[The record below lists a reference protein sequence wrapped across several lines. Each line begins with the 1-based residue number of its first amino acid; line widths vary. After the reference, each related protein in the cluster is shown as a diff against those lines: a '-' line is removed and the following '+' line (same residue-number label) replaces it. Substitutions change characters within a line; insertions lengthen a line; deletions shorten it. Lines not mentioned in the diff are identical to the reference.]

1 MITEIFL
8 ENAIDEQQPNTSSS
22 PAPPQISVEPGT
34 SSRVEPSQQIP
45 QVPAQQPRRI
55 LELPTIRD
63 AVKKIRFLTLT
74 PQQFAEGPARTNLLT
89 QSEAF
94 SILMNISTPSSV
106 YPMPE
111 NFTINKN
118 HRNNISVDSRSPS
131 PALQLISQSVHSQMN
146 VPIAQIIP
154 LEPDNQDNKLYWYY
168 SNI

>member
-1 MITEIFL
+1 MIILYTKPLI
-8 ENAIDEQQPNTSSS
+8 ENVIDEQPNTSSS
-22 PAPPQISVEPGT
+22 PLPPQISVEPGT
-34 SSRVEPSQQIP
+34 SRVEPPQQH
-45 QVPAQQPRRI
+45 RRI

-118 HRNNISVDSRSPS
+118 HRNNISVEDSRSPS
-131 PALQLISQSVHSQMN
+131 PAIQLLPQPGHSQMHL
-146 VPIAQIIP
+146 PIAQIIP
-154 LEPDNQDNKLYWYY
+154 LEPDNQENKLYW
-168 SNI
+168 